1 MKAQKD
7 VSFKWMQM
15 AKRLELLPFLLGH
28 VELVLSWTIF
38 IVDLFGWKVSLFFPL
53 CAGALVRT
61 KDSPWNWARM
71 VAETLFYT
79 PTSCRVLLICL
90 WEKLLSL
97 ESIIWRSS
105 NSLKALSWREIAD
118 LNYLSWSKNTLRSS
132 FYAPSPLMSLELIPS
147 SYRKTILLESS
158 VVKHWKRSMT
168 IMHDSQCGHS
178 CGWGQACACE
188 GLHEFN
194 FPAWVP
200 QHNAIQKKI
209 R

>member
-7 VSFKWMQM
+7 ISFKWMQM

-105 NSLKALSWREIAD
+105 NSLKALSWREIA
-118 LNYLSWSKNTLRSS
+118 
-132 FYAPSPLMSLELIPS
+132 
-147 SYRKTILLESS
+147 ESS